1 MHAAA
6 FLVIFCVSGDGK
18 DETVSI
24 DLTFSISGSGN
35 KLSPTKITKKL
46 LTVKKSLSFKN
57 LRGSNE
63 L

>member
-1 MHAAA
+1 M
-6 FLVIFCVSGDGK
+6 FCVSGDGK
-18 DETVSI
+18 DETVLI
-24 DLTFSISGSGN
+24 DLTSSISGSGN